1 VCHDVAAL
9 RCAEVS
15 TAVWL
20 WVQTPGYVGMSAAV
34 SATQSSGD
42 ATWEV

>member
-1 VCHDVAAL
+1 MCHDVAAL

-20 WVQTPGYVGMSAAV
+20 WVQTPGYVGMSAPKV
-34 SATQSSGD
+34 TTQSSGG
-42 ATWEV
+42 ATWEM